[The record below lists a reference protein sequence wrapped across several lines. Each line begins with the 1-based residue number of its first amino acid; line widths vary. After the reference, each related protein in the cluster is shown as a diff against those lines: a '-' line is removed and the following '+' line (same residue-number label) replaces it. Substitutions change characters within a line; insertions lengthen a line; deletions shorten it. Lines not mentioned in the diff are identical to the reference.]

1 MAISL
6 PDARQLS
13 DEVLQSLRL
22 RALRG
27 CELGYSEIEVAELLG
42 LSRETVSRWWTAYVD
57 HGLEAL
63 PGDRTGRP
71 VGSGRTLND
80 GQAARLRTILNEKS
94 PEEVGIASPLWTRRA
109 VAELIRKE
117 YGIDMPVRTVGEY
130 LERWGYTAKV
140 PRRHAKDQDPEEV
153 RHWLEVTYPAIKARA
168 AREDAEIHWCDET
181 GAAADQQPRRGYA
194 REGRPARI
202 EVPDPHIRMNLIST
216 ISNEGSVH
224 FMTYKETMTAA
235 LFITFLERMLSE
247 TTRKIFLIVDRLR
260 AHEAK
265 KVEAWAAEH
274 RDRIELFFLPR
285 YAPER
290 NADEYL
296 NNDMKGSI
304 NATGLPGS
312 QEGLAEDPGV
322 HDQVAAPAG
331 ACSSV
336 LPTPLRQVCCWYLI
350 CDHLTC
356 RRNSKCP
363 SVAVGVELELL
374 VLLLCP
380 LDQLSSGDRITENA
394 YQPDEPCSVTV
405 EVGEQRSK
413 TIRPRTGIRVFVRRI
428 RRQQTRQDCRPAHRQ
443 WTTCPPHMKEVER
456 RQR

>member
-1 MAISL
+1 MAWK
-6 PDARQLS
+6 LS
-13 DEVLQSLRL
+13 Q
-22 RALRG
+22 A
-27 CELGYSEIEVAELLG
+27 
-42 LSRETVSRWWTAYVD
+42 TA
-57 HGLEAL
+57 
-63 PGDRTGRP
+63 P
-71 VGSGRTLND
+71 
-80 GQAARLRTILNEKS
+80 AARSAPVVPSTTGKRHGCGRSSTKKS

-153 RHWLEVTYPAIKARA
+153 RHWLEVTYPAIELRA

-181 GAAADQQPRRGYA
+181 GAVADQQPRRGYA

-312 QEGLAEDPGV
+312 HRGVVPEDPGV

-336 LPTPLRQVCCWYLI
+336 LPTPLRQVCCWYLTHVI
-350 CDHLTC
+350 I
-356 RRNSKCP
+356 
-363 SVAVGVELELL
+363 LL
-374 VLLLCP
+374 VDVIKSLISLHTSSSSSP
-380 LDQLSSGDRITENA
+380 LIT
-394 YQPDEPCSVTV
+394 
-405 EVGEQRSK
+405 R
-413 TIRPRTGIRVFVRRI
+413 
-428 RRQQTRQDCRPAHRQ
+428 
-443 WTTCPPHMKEVER
+443 
-456 RQR
+456 

>member
-153 RHWLEVTYPAIKARA
+153 RHWLEVTYPAIEARA

-247 TTRKIFLIVDRLR
+247 TTRKIFVAVPRIRSCSRSHESLAKSVARHLVEPGIRHHTRVRLWPGSLGDTFR
-260 AHEAK
+260 S
-265 KVEAWAAEH
+265 H
-274 RDRIELFFLPR
+274 RTPTSTQTWFPAFEETYGDLRV
-285 YAPER
+285 
-290 NADEYL
+290 
-296 NNDMKGSI
+296 
-304 NATGLPGS
+304 GLPD
-312 QEGLAEDPGV
+312 A
-322 HDQVAAPAG
+322 
-331 ACSSV
+331 
-336 LPTPLRQVCCWYLI
+336 
-350 CDHLTC
+350 
-356 RRNSKCP
+356 K
-363 SVAVGVELELL
+363 
-374 VLLLCP
+374 
-380 LDQLSSGDRITENA
+380 
-394 YQPDEPCSVTV
+394 
-405 EVGEQRSK
+405 
-413 TIRPRTGIRVFVRRI
+413 PR
-428 RRQQTRQDCRPAHRQ
+428 
-443 WTTCPPHMKEVER
+443 
-456 RQR
+456 

>member
-1 MAISL
+1 MS
-6 PDARQLS
+6 
-13 DEVLQSLRL
+13 V
-22 RALRG
+22 
-27 CELGYSEIEVAELLG
+27 
-42 LSRETVSRWWTAYVD
+42 
-57 HGLEAL
+57 
-63 PGDRTGRP
+63 
-71 VGSGRTLND
+71 
-80 GQAARLRTILNEKS
+80 
-94 PEEVGIASPLWTRRA
+94 
-109 VAELIRKE
+109 
-117 YGIDMPVRTVGEY
+117 
-130 LERWGYTAKV
+130 WGYTAKV

-153 RHWLEVTYPAIKARA
+153 RHWLEVTYPAMEARA

-265 KVEAWAAEH
+265 KVEFWAAEH

-304 NATGLPGS
+304 NTTGLPGS
-312 QEGLAEDPGV
+312 QEGL
-322 HDQVAAPAG
+322 
-331 ACSSV
+331 
-336 LPTPLRQVCCWYLI
+336 
-350 CDHLTC
+350 
-356 RRNSKCP
+356 
-363 SVAVGVELELL
+363 
-374 VLLLCP
+374 
-380 LDQLSSGDRITENA
+380 
-394 YQPDEPCSVTV
+394 
-405 EVGEQRSK
+405 
-413 TIRPRTGIRVFVRRI
+413 
-428 RRQQTRQDCRPAHRQ
+428 HRGS
-443 WTTCPPHMKEVER
+443 R
-456 RQR
+456 GS

>member
-1 MAISL
+1 M
-6 PDARQLS
+6 PR
-13 DEVLQSLRL
+13 
-22 RALRG
+22 
-27 CELGYSEIEVAELLG
+27 
-42 LSRETVSRWWTAYVD
+42 
-57 HGLEAL
+57 
-63 PGDRTGRP
+63 
-71 VGSGRTLND
+71 
-80 GQAARLRTILNEKS
+80 
-94 PEEVGIASPLWTRRA
+94 
-109 VAELIRKE
+109 IRN
-117 YGIDMPVRTVGEY
+117 
-130 LERWGYTAKV
+130 
-140 PRRHAKDQDPEEV
+140 PEEV
-153 RHWLEVTYPAIKARA
+153 RHWLEVTYPAIEARA

-312 QEGLAEDPGV
+312 QEGL
-322 HDQVAAPAG
+322 
-331 ACSSV
+331 
-336 LPTPLRQVCCWYLI
+336 
-350 CDHLTC
+350 
-356 RRNSKCP
+356 RRGSRG
-363 SVAVGVELELL
+363 S
-374 VLLLCP
+374 
-380 LDQLSSGDRITENA
+380 
-394 YQPDEPCSVTV
+394 
-405 EVGEQRSK
+405 
-413 TIRPRTGIRVFVRRI
+413 
-428 RRQQTRQDCRPAHRQ
+428 
-443 WTTCPPHMKEVER
+443 
-456 RQR
+456 